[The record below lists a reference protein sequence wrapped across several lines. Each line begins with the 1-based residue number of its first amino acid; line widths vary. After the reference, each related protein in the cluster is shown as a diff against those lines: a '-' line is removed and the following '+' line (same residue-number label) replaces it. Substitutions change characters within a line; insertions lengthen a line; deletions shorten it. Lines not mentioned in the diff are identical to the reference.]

1 MTQITA
7 YKLLYTILFG
17 SSFFVY
23 NAVHNK
29 GQDIL
34 DAKSAILNLFEKS
47 QRTISKDLAR
57 TQTRTEVI

>member
-34 DAKSAILNLFEKS
+34 DAKSAILNLFEK
-47 QRTISKDLAR
+47 TVSKDLAR